1 MGKLLMMLESEPVVG
16 TSPLSCRRWDPHL
29 PDHDL
34 RHCLLHDR
42 KVSAARFTLGKMMW
56 KGWVV
61 KIPSQCSWEGP
72 GIRSRIPESVIVEQ
86 EEIAIQ
92 IGVAISYPPRRSRA
106 DGGKGTGTLWSR
118 QSDGGFWRGQVS
130 F

>member
-1 MGKLLMMLESEPVVG
+1 MLFDSLGGRGNGGVVDDVEVRACCRHF
-16 TSPLSCRRWDPHL
+16 PLSCRRWDPHL

-34 RHCLLHDR
+34 RHCLLDGR

-61 KIPSQCSWEGP
+61 KIPSQRSWEGP

-106 DGGKGTGTLWSR
+106 DGGKR
-118 QSDGGFWRGQVS
+118 HRHVVEPAE
-130 F
+130 